1 MVMIIK
7 DKEVYMCSRTESVH
21 TESVHTESV
30 HAESLF
36 IYKRF
41 NAN

>member
-1 MVMIIK
+1 MIIK
-7 DKEVYMCSRTESVH
+7 DREVYMCSRTESVH

>member
-1 MVMIIK
+1 MIIK